1 MGSTQKNVM
10 KKPKQNM
17 TKISAR
23 DNKQSPKYEEKVKEE
38 VTETVVEPKH
48 KDYSKTKTYSLIPPR
63 DPRIQSAIA
72 PFSDDMLEE
81 HGIKDRKEL
90 SEAMFD
96 TMKKYG
102 GIGLSANQVGLP
114 FKCQINDHIEKG
126 LKMACFNPFIVT
138 KSEEEVVMKEGCLTF
153 PFVFLNITRPRKVVV
168 KYEDENGD
176 LKEGSLDG
184 MISRVFQ
191 HEHDHMLGKT
201 FVDGVSKMKLDMAY
215 KKAGKQMKAYEKHK
229 KAMEKVDNRMI
240 P

>member
-1 MGSTQKNVM
+1 M
-10 KKPKQNM
+10 KELK
-17 TKISAR
+17 
-23 DNKQSPKYEEKVKEE
+23 
-38 VTETVVEPKH
+38 
-48 KDYSKTKTYSLIPPR
+48 LIPPT
-63 DPRIQSAIA
+63 DPRVQSAIA
-72 PFSDDMLEE
+72 PFNNDMLKDE
-81 HGIKDRKEL
+81 GFKDRKEL

-114 FKCQINDHIEKG
+114 FNMFVVGDHPEIEKG
-126 LKMACFNPFIVT
+126 LKMTCFNPMIISSSV
-138 KSEEEVVMKEGCLTF
+138 EEETMKEGCLTF

-191 HEHDHMLGKT
+191 HEYDHMLGKT

-215 KKAGKQMKAYEKHK
+215 KKAEKMMKKYKRK
-229 KAMEKVDNRMI
+229 K
-240 P
+240 

>member
-1 MGSTQKNVM
+1 M
-10 KKPKQNM
+10 KELK
-17 TKISAR
+17 
-23 DNKQSPKYEEKVKEE
+23 
-38 VTETVVEPKH
+38 
-48 KDYSKTKTYSLIPPR
+48 LIPPT
-63 DPRIQSAIA
+63 DPRVQSAIA
-72 PFSDDMLEE
+72 PFNNDMLKDE
-81 HGIKDRKEL
+81 GFKDRKEL

-114 FKCQINDHIEKG
+114 FNMFVVGDHPEIEKG
-126 LKMACFNPFIVT
+126 LKMTCFNPMIV
-138 KSEEEVVMKEGCLTF
+138 SSSVEEETMKEGCLTF

-191 HEHDHMLGKT
+191 HEYDHMLGKT

-215 KKAGKQMKAYEKHK
+215 KKAEKMMKKYKRK
-229 KAMEKVDNRMI
+229 K
-240 P
+240 

>member
-1 MGSTQKNVM
+1 M
-10 KKPKQNM
+10 KELK
-17 TKISAR
+17 
-23 DNKQSPKYEEKVKEE
+23 
-38 VTETVVEPKH
+38 
-48 KDYSKTKTYSLIPPR
+48 LIPPT
-63 DPRIQSAIA
+63 DPRVQSAIA
-72 PFSDDMLEE
+72 PFNNDMLKDE
-81 HGIKDRKEL
+81 GFKDRKEL

-114 FKCQINDHIEKG
+114 FNMFVLGDHPEVEKN
-126 LKMACFNPFIVT
+126 LKMTCFNPMIISSSV
-138 KSEEEVVMKEGCLTF
+138 EEETMKEGCLTF

-215 KKAGKQMKAYEKHK
+215 KKAQKQMNRYRKIK
-229 KAMEKVDNRMI
+229 K
-240 P
+240 

>member
-1 MGSTQKNVM
+1 M
-10 KKPKQNM
+10 KELK
-17 TKISAR
+17 
-23 DNKQSPKYEEKVKEE
+23 
-38 VTETVVEPKH
+38 
-48 KDYSKTKTYSLIPPR
+48 LIPPT
-63 DPRIQSAIA
+63 DPRVQCAIA
-72 PFSDDMLEE
+72 PFNNDMLKDE
-81 HGIKDRKEL
+81 GFKDRKEL
-90 SEAMFD
+90 SETMFD

-114 FKCQINDHIEKG
+114 FNMFVLGDHPEVEKN
-126 LKMACFNPFIVT
+126 LKMTCFNPMIISSSV
-138 KSEEEVVMKEGCLTF
+138 EEETMKEGCLTF

-215 KKAGKQMKAYEKHK
+215 KKAQKQMNRYK
-229 KAMEKVDNRMI
+229 KYQNAQKK
-240 P
+240 